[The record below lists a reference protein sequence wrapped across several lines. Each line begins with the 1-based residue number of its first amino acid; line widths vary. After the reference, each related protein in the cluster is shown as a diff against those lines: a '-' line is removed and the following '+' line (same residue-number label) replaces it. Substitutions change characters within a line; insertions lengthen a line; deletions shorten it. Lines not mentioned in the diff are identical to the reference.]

1 MPRGRSG
8 DAGYRSGSGSG
19 REAELAASW
28 RRAAGRRA
36 ARTPLCTTILG
47 RLRGGGPR
55 RRVRGS
61 RTARV
66 GIAHHGDR
74 ERQAWGR
81 SHDSAATV
89 SVRERAKDGA
99 EVVAGEGDIGG
110 FDRGS
115 GLFQSITIPTVG
127 FASAG
132 VVDAIGAHRTRR
144 RLDQGFA
151 GGRFVGASCP
161 ARPSSMRFG
170 RRSRVVRS
178 LSRPA
183 GIATIRPALAKTR
196 QVVEQVHPRQV
207 EILSQCRR
215 RASSAGAS
223 RPGRRPQGGVVDCD
237 RVRAPQK
244 VVINVPSR
252 SRIPPHAGHRRNRQR
267 PNAPPLTRMKTPRA
281 D

>member
-1 MPRGRSG
+1 
-8 DAGYRSGSGSG
+8 
-19 REAELAASW
+19 
-28 RRAAGRRA
+28 
-36 ARTPLCTTILG
+36 
-47 RLRGGGPR
+47 
-55 RRVRGS
+55 
-61 RTARV
+61 
-66 GIAHHGDR
+66 
-74 ERQAWGR
+74 
-81 SHDSAATV
+81 
-89 SVRERAKDGA
+89 
-99 EVVAGEGDIGG
+99 
-110 FDRGS
+110 
-115 GLFQSITIPTVG
+115 
-127 FASAG
+127 
-132 VVDAIGAHRTRR
+132 
-144 RLDQGFA
+144 
-151 GGRFVGASCP
+151 
-161 ARPSSMRFG
+161 
-170 RRSRVVRS
+170 VVRS